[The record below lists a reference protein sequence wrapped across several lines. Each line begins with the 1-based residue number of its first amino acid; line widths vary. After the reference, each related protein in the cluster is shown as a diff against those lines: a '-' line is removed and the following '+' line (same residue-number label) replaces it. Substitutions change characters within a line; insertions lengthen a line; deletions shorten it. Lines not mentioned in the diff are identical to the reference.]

1 MGTELMKKNQWLIGL
16 LAITVFSSAAF
27 AANPQAGRE
36 KTKACA
42 ACHGPD
48 GNSASP
54 EFPRLAGQNRDYI
67 EHALLGYKSGKRKN
81 PIMAPQAANLSK
93 SDIADIAAF
102 YAGQTGLTTKR

>member
-1 MGTELMKKNQWLIGL
+1 MMTKSQWLIGL
-16 LAITVFSSAAF
+16 LALTAFSSTAI

-36 KTKACA
+36 KAKACA

-54 EFPRLAGQNRDYI
+54 EFPRLAGQNRDYL
-67 EHALLGYKSGKRKN
+67 EHALLGYKTGKRKN

>member
-1 MGTELMKKNQWLIGL
+1 MKKTEWLIGL
-16 LAITVFSSAAF
+16 LALAAFSSTAI

-42 ACHGPD
+42 ACHGAD

-54 EFPRLAGQNRDYI
+54 EFPRLAGQNRDYL

-102 YAGQTGLTTKR
+102 YAGQTGLMVKR

>member
-1 MGTELMKKNQWLIGL
+1 MMTKSQWLIGL
-16 LAITVFSSAAF
+16 LALTAFSSTAI

-54 EFPRLAGQNRDYI
+54 EFPRLAGQNRDYL
-67 EHALLGYKSGKRKN
+67 EHALLGYKTGKRKN

-102 YAGQTGLTTKR
+102 YAGQTGLMVKR

>member
-1 MGTELMKKNQWLIGL
+1 MMTKSQWLIGL
-16 LAITVFSSAAF
+16 LALTAFSSTAI

-54 EFPRLAGQNRDYI
+54 EFPRLAGQNRDYL
-67 EHALLGYKSGKRKN
+67 EHAILGYKTGKRKN
-81 PIMAPQAANLSK
+81 PIMAPQASNLSK

-102 YAGQTGLTTKR
+102 YAGQTGLMVKR